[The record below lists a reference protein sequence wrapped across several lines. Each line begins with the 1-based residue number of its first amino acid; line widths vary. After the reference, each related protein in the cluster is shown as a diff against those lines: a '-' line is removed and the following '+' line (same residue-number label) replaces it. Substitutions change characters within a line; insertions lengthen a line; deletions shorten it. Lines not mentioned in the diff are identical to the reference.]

1 MYNGNPFMHV
11 WGGQEAYEE
20 NDEDYCYD
28 DEIEEEDDCAK
39 YPYEI

>member
-1 MYNGNPFMHV
+1 MNPFNGM
-11 WGGQEAYEE
+11 WQGSTYED

-28 DEIEEEDDCAK
+28 DEIEEEDECAK